1 MGWKQKS
8 ALIYCGISLGLA
20 ALFVLLTWSDRYT
33 AVARWGGA
41 VWVLLLSL
49 IITMPVVIPMV
60 KGESRQFRASALAA
74 RA

>member
-1 MGWKQKS
+1 MGWKPKS

-20 ALFVLLTWSDRYT
+20 VLFVLLTWSDHYT

-60 KGESRQFRASALAA
+60 KGEKVVSSGHQH
-74 RA
+74 